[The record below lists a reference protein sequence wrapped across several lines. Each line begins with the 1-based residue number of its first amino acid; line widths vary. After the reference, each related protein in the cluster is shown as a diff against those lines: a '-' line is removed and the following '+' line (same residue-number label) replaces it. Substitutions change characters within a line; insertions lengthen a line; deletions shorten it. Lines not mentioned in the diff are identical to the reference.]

1 MINLNFDVSG
11 GKAVKQLLEEL
22 PEKFR
27 ARVLKNALNN
37 TASQALKAIY
47 KDTQRIYDV
56 KAREFRS
63 TKNKKINI
71 YRATNNRLNAVINIR
86 SRASELIDFKV
97 SPAKG
102 DPKNPPNVLTGHIVR
117 ANAMKKLFHGRSDNG
132 KSNKAFFVKFRS
144 GHATVASRVGSKR
157 LPIAPLWTLS
167 ISQMIGAKR
176 MLEIIYPSINTI
188 LEEQVRKQIG
198 KLKAKGDL

>member
-22 PEKFR
+22 PEKLR

-63 TKNKKINI
+63 TKNKKIN
-71 YRATNNRLNAVINIR
+71 
-86 SRASELIDFKV
+86 E
-97 SPAKG
+97 
-102 DPKNPPNVLTGHIVR
+102 
-117 ANAMKKLFHGRSDNG
+117 
-132 KSNKAFFVKFRS
+132 
-144 GHATVASRVGSKR
+144 
-157 LPIAPLWTLS
+157 
-167 ISQMIGAKR
+167 
-176 MLEIIYPSINTI
+176 
-188 LEEQVRKQIG
+188 
-198 KLKAKGDL
+198 